1 MMAFSAS
8 MAWVRALTAVSRA
21 TLRCLII
28 STLPVPML
36 GDGGGVALVDGPVPR
51 SPIPEQPASRRR
63 DAKTA
68 SHGEEARAGREFQ
81 ACNGRNMGP
90 ASAATAH
97 HVAASACLQS
107 PFWGRAVN

>member
-1 MMAFSAS
+1 
-8 MAWVRALTAVSRA
+8 L
-21 TLRCLII
+21 
-28 STLPVPML
+28 TLPVPIL
-36 GDGGGVALVDGPVPR
+36 VEAGGGALVDVPAPR
-51 SPIPEQPASRRR
+51 SPIPEQPASRR

-68 SHGEEARAGREFQ
+68 SHGEEARTGREFQ
-81 ACNGRNMGP
+81 ACNARNMGP

>member
-1 MMAFSAS
+1 MDCAAT
-8 MAWVRALTAVSRA
+8 AALPVADSGGMRPTW
-21 TLRCLII
+21 
-28 STLPVPML
+28 TLPVPIL
-36 GDGGGVALVDGPVPR
+36 GEGGGALVDVPAPR

-63 DAKTA
+63 DTKTA
-68 SHGEEARAGREFQ
+68 SHDEEARTGREFQ
-81 ACNGRNMGP
+81 ACNARNMGP

>member
-1 MMAFSAS
+1 MDCAAT
-8 MAWVRALTAVSRA
+8 AALPVADSGRMRP
-21 TLRCLII
+21 TL
-28 STLPVPML
+28 TLPVPIL
-36 GDGGGVALVDGPVPR
+36 GDGGGDALVDVPAVR

-68 SHGEEARAGREFQ
+68 SHGEVARAGRECQ
-81 ACNGRNMGP
+81 PCNAPIMWR

-107 PFWGRAVN
+107 PFWGRA

>member
-1 MMAFSAS
+1 MDCAAT
-8 MAWVRALTAVSRA
+8 AALPVADSGRMRP
-21 TLRCLII
+21 TL
-28 STLPVPML
+28 TLPVPIL
-36 GDGGGVALVDGPVPR
+36 GDAGGGALVDVPAPR

-68 SHGEEARAGREFQ
+68 SHGEEARTGREFQ
-81 ACNGRNMGP
+81 ACNARNMGP

-107 PFWGRAVN
+107 HFGGERLTECKG